1 MTYEARE
8 LDKKFH
14 LHPQT
19 DAIKHEI
26 RGPLMVTRG
35 HGCSFTDDEGRSFL
49 DMHSGL
55 WCSSLGFSQPRLR
68 EAALRQMEKLPY
80 VPSFRHKSN
89 EPATMLAKKL
99 IDLAPV
105 PMSKVMFQ
113 CSGTEA
119 NDTSIKMIWY
129 YWNALGQPER
139 KKIISRSCAYH
150 GTSVVASSM
159 SGLPSG
165 HGGFGLPLP
174 GFIHVSHP
182 DLYRGAAVGETEDE
196 YATRLAQELE
206 ARIIEEGPE
215 SIAAFIAEPVIG
227 GGGLYPPPKSYF
239 PKIQEVTDKYGILFI
254 ADEVICGFG
263 RTGDW
268 WGTKTFNIKPDII
281 TCAKGLSAAFLP
293 ISAVMINRRIYDVI
307 KTESHERGGFGH
319 GYTYGGHPVCA
330 AVALEALAIYEE
342 MDVLNRVRSK
352 GQYLQSR
359 LDQFRH
365 HPNIGDIRGLGLM
378 WGLEIVEDKKTKT
391 RFPPKANVG
400 NRLSDICLTNG
411 MNIRALAGHTM
422 AFTPPFVISEEE
434 LDFSIS
440 CFETSLNE
448 LTTELAR
455 AA

>member
-1 MTYEARE
+1 MSTEARE

-19 DAIKHEI
+19 DAITHEI
-26 RGPLMVTRG
+26 RGPLMITRG
-35 HGCSFTDDEGRSFL
+35 TGCSFTDDEGRSFL

-55 WCSSLGFSQPRLR
+55 WCSSLGSSQPRLR
-68 EAALRQMEKLPY
+68 EAAMRQMEKLPY
-80 VPSFRHKSN
+80 ASSFRHKSN

-99 IDLAPV
+99 IELAPV

-119 NDTSIKMIWY
+119 NDTSVKMVWY
-129 YWNALGQPER
+129 YWNALGEPKR
-139 KKIISRSCAYH
+139 KKIISRSCAFH
-150 GTSVVASSM
+150 GTSVAGSSM

-165 HGGFGLPLP
+165 HAGFGLPLP

-182 DLYRGAAVGETEDE
+182 DLYRGPLEGETEDE
-196 YATRLAQELE
+196 YATRLAQELD
-206 ARIIEEGPE
+206 ARITAEGPE
-215 SIAAFIAEPVIG
+215 TIAAFIAEPVIG

-239 PKIQEVTDKYGILFI
+239 SKIQEVTDRYGILFI

-263 RTGDW
+263 RTGEW
-268 WGTKTFNIKPDII
+268 WGSTAFDIRPDII

-293 ISAVMINRRIYDVI
+293 ISAVMINQCIYDVI
-307 KTESHERGGFGH
+307 KGESHERGGFGH

-342 MDVLNRVRSK
+342 MDVLNTVRSK
-352 GQYLQSR
+352 GKYLKSR
-359 LDQFRH
+359 LDQFH
-365 HPNIGDIRGLGLM
+365 DHPNIGDIRGLGLM
-378 WGLEIVEDKKTKT
+378 WGLEIVEDKTTKA
-391 RFPPKANVG
+391 RFPLKANVG
-400 NRLSDICLTNG
+400 NRFSDICLENG

-434 LDFSIS
+434 IDFSIS
-440 CFETSLNE
+440 CFEASLNE
-448 LTTELAR
+448 LTAELAR
-455 AA
+455 AV